1 MHSIPEKISVVET
14 DAVNMLGTAVVAI
27 LFGVLLQG
35 MGERGE
41 PLLRVFG
48 VLFDILMKVVFKL
61 YQ

>member
-1 MHSIPEKISVVET
+1 MVQT